1 MVTTRCDS
9 KGNNLFKGEIERAD
23 GRYEYRY
30 TDHRGVRR
38 SIYEARLQ
46 RLRIE
51 EAKIAYKERTCILYG
66 LKELSLNDTYEM
78 WIAGK
83 IALKETT
90 IRGYSQIY
98 DSFVRNSL
106 GKNNIED
113 IKTVDIK
120 AFYLN
125 LKIERKISVE
135 TICRIQ
141 NVLFQIFQ
149 HAVDSDILM
158 KNPAT
163 RATKEIKRNHSKH
176 TSTRMGLN
184 EAEANRLADYI
195 YESEEFCDWYPVIYV
210 LIHTGL
216 RLSEIVSLRWCDVNL
231 AGKYLEVNHNAV
243 YYASAGE
250 KARYHFSDGAKT
262 VAGIRKIPFD
272 KKVFEAFLMEKEI
285 LAAKNITCA
294 ENVDGYTD
302 FVFLNRFGKMFD
314 PCAINKALT
323 RIVGAYNC
331 RIEEKGLP
339 DEMMLPHLS
348 CHSLRHTFAIIL
360 CERGVNV
367 KVTQMVMGHKDIST
381 TMDIYTN
388 VSQEFA
394 FEEYARSMGSEGVD
408 NHLDV

>member
-30 TDHRGVRR
+30 TDHRGVRH

-51 EAKIAYKERTCILYG
+51 EAKIAYKERICILYG
-66 LKELSLNDTYEM
+66 LKELSLNDTYGI

-90 IRGYSQIY
+90 VRGYKQIY
-98 DSFVRNSL
+98 DSFIRNSL
-106 GKNNIED
+106 GKNAIED

-125 LKIERKISVE
+125 LKIERRISTE

-149 HAVDSDILM
+149 HAVDSDILI
-158 KNPAT
+158 KNPAV
-163 RATKEIKRNHSKH
+163 RATKEIKRNYSKH
-176 TSTRMGLN
+176 TSVRIGLN
-184 EAEANRLADYI
+184 ESEANRLTDYI
-195 YESEEFCDWYPVIYV
+195 YESEQFHDWYPVIYV

-216 RLSEIVSLRWCDVNL
+216 RLSEIVSLRWCDVSL
-231 AGKYLEVNHNAV
+231 DGKYLEVNHNAV
-243 YYASAGE
+243 YYASVGE
-250 KARYHFSDGAKT
+250 KARYHFSECAKT
-262 VAGIRKIPFD
+262 QAGNRKVPFD
-272 KKVFEAFLMEKEI
+272 KKVLEAFKMEKEI
-285 LAAKNITCA
+285 LATKKINSIET
-294 ENVDGYTD
+294 VDGYTD

-331 RIEEKGLP
+331 SIEEKGLSS
-339 DEMMLPHLS
+339 ELMLPHLS

-360 CERGVNV
+360 CEQGVNV
-367 KVTQMVMGHKDIST
+367 KVTQMLMGHKDIST
-381 TMDIYTN
+381 TMDIYAN
-388 VSQEFA
+388 ISQEFA
-394 FEEYARSMGSEGVD
+394 FAEYASKLGEQ
-408 NHLDV
+408 